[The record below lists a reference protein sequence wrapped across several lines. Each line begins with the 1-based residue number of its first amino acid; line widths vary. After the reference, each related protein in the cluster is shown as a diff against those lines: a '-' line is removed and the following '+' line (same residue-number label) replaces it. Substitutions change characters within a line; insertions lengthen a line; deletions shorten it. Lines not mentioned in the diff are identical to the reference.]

1 MSREEAEERRAGEG
15 GGDFEVDGES
25 AEGEDAFADEG
36 GGDAELPPT
45 RRGAQIGIEH
55 GKPIRP

>member
-45 RRGAQIGIEH
+45 EEG
-55 GKPIRP
+55 PDWD